1 MSSETIHFKARLK
14 GSDSTQIAEFPKGRV
29 FYEDC
34 IGLYKVSA
42 GNQGNTLCMKCRL
55 CGQWMCGFICAATK
69 RWLTLNHEFYLY
81 VPQNSVCFH
90 KNRNPR
96 VQRASLPPP
105 NLLNQESPPFISANT
120 NSWPFHMGMCK

>member
-42 GNQGNTLCMKCRL
+42 GNQGNTLAWSIGYVVNECV
-55 CGQWMCGFICAATK
+55 A
-69 RWLTLNHEFYLY
+69 LY
-81 VPQNSVCFH
+81 V
-90 KNRNPR
+90 
-96 VQRASLPPP
+96 
-105 NLLNQESPPFISANT
+105 LLQKGDSP
-120 NSWPFHMGMCK
+120 